1 MLHAGIINI
10 ICIMKGLAELSVK
23 KVMRH
28 TANAEQAG
36 EKHDFFRFACFCSAK
51 ISFYAV
57 FFLLLHP
64 R

>member
-1 MLHAGIINI
+1 
-10 ICIMKGLAELSVK
+10 MKGLAELSVK